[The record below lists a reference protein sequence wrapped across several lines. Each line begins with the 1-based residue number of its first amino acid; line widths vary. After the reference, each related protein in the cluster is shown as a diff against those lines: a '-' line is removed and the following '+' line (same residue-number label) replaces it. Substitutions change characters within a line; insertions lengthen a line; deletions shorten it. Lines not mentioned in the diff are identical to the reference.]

1 MDKKKITIIGIV
13 CVIVTLIVGITT
25 CGKKKS
31 DPANYVKVNLDLIF
45 QGDVSQAK
53 EYINASTEE
62 LENIYDTGIHVFVDT
77 YLLGD
82 MDVASAYTETYDYLM
97 KEIFAVMRYEVGEA
111 KQIEKNIYEVS
122 VRYQPVDVFTKFIPI
137 IEEESTKI
145 QKALNSG
152 VYGAKKEEAQISALQ
167 DYLNV
172 AYEKLEMA
180 YLELQYGAKEEVVM
194 TVKVDNDGNMEV
206 LDNGINQFIELILDL
221 DNL

>member
-1 MDKKKITIIGIV
+1 MNKKKLT
-13 CVIVTLIVGITT
+13 IVGIICIIVILIGGMMT
-25 CGKKKS
+25 CGKRDV
-31 DPANYVKVNLDLIF
+31 DPAGYVDANLDLIF
-45 QGDVSQAK
+45 QGDISQAS
-53 EYINASTEE
+53 EYINASAGE
-62 LENIYDTGIHVFVDT
+62 LEDVYNTGIQVFVDT

-111 KQIEKNIYEVS
+111 KQVEKNTYEVL
-122 VRYQPVDVFTKFIPI
+122 VTYQPVDVFTKFIPI
-137 IEEESTKI
+137 IEEESSKI

-152 VYGAKKEEAQISALQ
+152 MYGAKKEEAQISALQ

-172 AYEKLEMA
+172 AYEKLQMA
-180 YLELQYGAKEEVVM
+180 YLELQYGEKEEMIMV
-194 TVKVDNDGNMEV
+194 VKVQNDGTMEV